1 MSRHDRNGT
10 MGHELQQKPIWQTVG
25 PRETLEETLRGRIWL
40 LEVRDEPG
48 ELVVR
53 VSRWNSA
60 ILHAIPKSW
69 DEIHVRVELQSP
81 GKLGHTPRGKNP
93 NRRWR

>member
-1 MSRHDRNGT
+1 
-10 MGHELQQKPIWQTVG
+10 MGNEFQQKPIWQPVG
-25 PRETLEETLRGRIWL
+25 PRETLEEALRGRTWP

-53 VSRWNSA
+53 VSRWSPA
-60 ILHAIPKSW
+60 ITHAIPEWW

-81 GKLGHTPRGKNP
+81 GKLGHTPRGGKP
-93 NRRWR
+93 K